1 MTELNSNIKGKLT
14 ELRVLEAVIELGYS
28 VSIPFGDKDR
38 YDQIWDIDGKLLR
51 VQVKTSRLNEKDKN
65 IGDSIV
71 FNCRTT
77 YSRNTGSV
85 THKYNENEID
95 YFATVWEG
103 KTYLVP
109 VGECSDKKVLRF
121 NSTVNNG
128 TISWAKDYELKEVLK
143 KI

>member
-1 MTELNSNIKGKLT
+1 MGVYQSLQGNLGLSRAIHFFVSN
-14 ELRVLEAVIELGYS
+14 GYC
-28 VSIPFGDKDR
+28 VSIPLNDTQGYDLVVEKDGIL
-38 YDQIWDIDGKLLR
+38 QR

-128 TISWAKDYELKEVLK
+128 AISWAKDYELKEVLK